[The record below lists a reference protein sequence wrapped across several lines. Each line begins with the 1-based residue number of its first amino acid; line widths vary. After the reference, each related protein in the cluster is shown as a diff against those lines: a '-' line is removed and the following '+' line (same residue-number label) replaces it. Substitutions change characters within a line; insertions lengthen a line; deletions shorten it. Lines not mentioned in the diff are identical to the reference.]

1 MKERITLKDLFESKK
16 DDLKERLTGLSLSQ
30 DASVIRKTVYD
41 YMNELFESEGEF
53 RQSLTQSEDYL
64 LQAAMSLLSAQ
75 QEMCNAMLVEEVKE
89 EKKEGLFDSEMN
101 AKEAMLG
108 SAGGALVGKLLLS
121 SWGAVF
127 GAIAGTAVMVYLANR
142 KEHKKDTPS
151 SETEKGRPIDADRF
165 IMVVS
170 GICASVDDLIATFRA
185 QINAVVYKYE
195 NKEVPTLDKDYRML
209 LESVQ
214 SLVGYSRMHGDDEK
228 FVRKVQERINDL
240 AETLENYQ
248 LEVVD
253 YSEDKAAWFEKVSSP
268 NTLQLKMVYPAII
281 KKGEVV
287 LMGKVFVPSNE
298 LKN

>member
-1 MKERITLKDLFESKK
+1 MKERITLKLLFESKK
-16 DDLKERLTGLSLSQ
+16 EDLKQQLEGLSLSH
-30 DASVIRKTVYD
+30 DASMIRKIVYD
-41 YMNELFESEGEF
+41 YLNELFESEGEF

-64 LQAAMSLLSAQ
+64 LQAAMSLLNAQ
-75 QEMCNAMLVEEVKE
+75 REMCSAMLVEEVVE
-89 EKKEGLFDSEMN
+89 DKKEGFLDTEMN
-101 AKEAMLG
+101 AKEALLG

-121 SWGAVF
+121 GWGAVF
-127 GAIAGTAVMVYLANR
+127 GAIAGTAIVVYLANR
-142 KEHKKDTPS
+142 KDHKKDLP
-151 SETEKGRPIDADRF
+151 ETEKGHPIDVDRF
-165 IMVVS
+165 LMVVS
-170 GICASVDDLIATFRA
+170 GICASIDNLMATFRS
-185 QINAVVYKYE
+185 QINAVVNKYE
-195 NKEVPTLDKDYRML
+195 NKELPSLDKDYRML

-240 AETLENYQ
+240 ADTLENYQ

-253 YSEDKAAWFEKVSSP
+253 YSEDKAAWFERVSSP

-287 LMGKVFVPSNE
+287 LMGKVFVPVNE